1 MAKAQPTKSTSP
13 AGTLTKAPARK
24 RIEQLRRL
32 IEHHNYQYYVL
43 DSPELSD
50 AEYDRLVRELREMEA
65 RFPDLVTPDSPTQR
79 VGAPPLETFDP
90 VGHCQPM
97 PSLAN
102 AFDEDELLA
111 WVRRVESALG
121 DQRSEER
128 RVG

>member
-50 AEYDRLVRELREMEA
+50 ADYEGLGRELRELET

-79 VGAPPLETFDP
+79 VGAPPSDTFARLP
-90 VGHCQPM
+90 HRQPTL
-97 PSLAN
+97 SLAN
-102 AFDEDELLA
+102 AL
-111 WVRRVESALG
+111 
-121 DQRSEER
+121 DQNA
-128 RVG
+128 